1 LCFFYLSRAGLTN
14 VFTCVTWVTY
24 RAIFTQTS
32 LKGPFAKVWREK
44 EEPWQIY
51 HPQSLCSDV
60 MAIAKEMVD
69 GKDLLIEGKY
79 TDGYHPSSR

>member
-1 LCFFYLSRAGLTN
+1 MTN

-32 LKGPFAKVWREK
+32 LKGTFAKVWREK

-69 GKDLLIEGKY
+69 GMEYASTLILLLKPKPGKKLRKNY
-79 TDGYHPSSR
+79 VI

>member
-1 LCFFYLSRAGLTN
+1 
-14 VFTCVTWVTY
+14 
-24 RAIFTQTS
+24 
-32 LKGPFAKVWREK
+32 
-44 EEPWQIY
+44 
-51 HPQSLCSDV
+51 

>member
-1 LCFFYLSRAGLTN
+1 MTN

-60 MAIAKEMVD
+60 MAIEKEMVD
-69 GKDLLIEGKY
+69 GMEYASTLILLLKPKPGKKLRKNY
-79 TDGYHPSSR
+79 VI